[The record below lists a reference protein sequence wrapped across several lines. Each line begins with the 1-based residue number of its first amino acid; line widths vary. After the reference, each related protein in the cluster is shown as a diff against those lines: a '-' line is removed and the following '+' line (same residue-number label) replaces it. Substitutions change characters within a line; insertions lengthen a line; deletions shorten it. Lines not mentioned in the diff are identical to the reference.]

1 MEFTERFS
9 DPSSEEFKKLANEL
23 EDFLDDIFKSAIS
36 GFLYVKVVSFEK
48 GSIVCDFLIYTE
60 LESSAKA
67 DDFNKVMSA
76 AIERGEAKNFTI
88 TDFAIGKDVV
98 AAVKGT
104 KERKNEFPLK
114 VFAAAS
120 FGALVALVIGFV
132 LYKKVSRTRR
142 EREGFKNTKDIIP
155 LNDFISPN
163 EEEEDGELASQ
174 KIRISNYE
182 DKEEDEDEVTPFCK
196 PGVKKMSLV

>member
-1 MEFTERFS
+1 M
-9 DPSSEEFKKLANEL
+9 
-23 EDFLDDIFKSAIS
+23 DDIFKSVIS
-36 GFLYVKVVSFEK
+36 GFLYVKVVSFKK
-48 GSIVCDFLIYTE
+48 GSIVCDFRIYTE
-60 LESSAKA
+60 LESSATA

-76 AIERGEAKNFTI
+76 AIERGEAKKFNI
-88 TDFAIGKDVV
+88 TDFAIEPEKEDT

-114 VFAAAS
+114 VFAAAA

-132 LYKKVSRTRR
+132 LYKKVSRKRR

-163 EEEEDGELASQ
+163 NDEEEEDGELASQ